1 MNWTSDPSPKFL
13 AGINESLARLVH
25 IQEKRFELDKA
36 ISLSRFSESIGVKK
50 SIIERVKLDVIESED
65 D

>member
-13 AGINESLARLVH
+13 ASIDKSLARLVH
-25 IQEKRFELDKA
+25 IQEKQFELDKA

-50 SIIERVKLDVIESED
+50 SIIESIKLDAIESED
-65 D
+65 E